1 MTASLTPSCKQT
13 AHSVVSASEFKPP
26 SRFLISHASHAPS
39 SQTCSSPG
47 SSSPCDR
54 SLIVLRNVSLAALP
68 HSSRLPLFIF
78 PLSSV
83 IFHSSLPLRAFQCA
97 SGFFLL
103 PLKGAECGQGLSLY
117 ASLYSHTQ
125 LCVRERVLVLDT
137 I

>member
-1 MTASLTPSCKQT
+1 MVEAVTASLTPSCRQT
-13 AHSVVSASEFKPP
+13 AHSVVSLQSSASEFKPP

-39 SQTCSSPG
+39 SQTRSSPG

-125 LCVRERVLVLDT
+125 GSCV
-137 I
+137 